1 MNFKKLLTAVST
13 AHDALLGR
21 VAAHANQMLT
31 VRNWIIG
38 YYIVE
43 FEQNGEDRAEYGRKY
58 LKTLVEALRLK
69 GYKGFSERNLYLYRE
84 FYISYKNIL
93 QTVSAKLSTL
103 PELEEF
109 GGATINFSEK
119 TNGKERKRK
128 LQTAS
133 AESSKVPRIDG
144 PAPEVLLS
152 HFTFSH
158 FVELM
163 KITEPFK
170 RLFYEI
176 EAIKGNWSVRQL
188 KRQVES
194 LLFERTGLS
203 RNKSAL
209 LKKANN
215 LNDVETA
222 EDMIRDP
229 YILEFT
235 GLPERKEY
243 SENDLET
250 ALLDHIQEFLIE
262 LGNGFCFEARQKRI
276 TIDGEHDRIDL
287 VFYHRI
293 LKCHV
298 LIDLKVRRFSHAD
311 AGQMN
316 FYLNYYRENVMARG
330 DNPPVGIILCTD
342 RSTTKVKYAVT
353 GLDNKL
359 FVSRYKVALPS
370 EKDLEELIKRDVDR
384 FGMAD

>member
-1 MNFKKLLTAVST
+1 MNFNNLIETIRDIHIQLHERAIRQVDLMHSI
-13 AHDALLGR
+13 
-21 VAAHANQMLT
+21 
-31 VRNWIIG
+31 RNWLIG
-38 YYIVE
+38 FHIVE
-43 FEQNGEDRAEYGRKY
+43 YEQNGKDRAKYGEKLIKSICEE
-58 LKTLVEALRLK
+58 LKIQKV
-69 GYKGFSERNLYLYRE
+69 KGFSLSNLKLFRQFYLAYPQLLKAPK
-84 FYISYKNIL
+84 IKTL
-93 QTVSAKLSTL
+93 L
-103 PELEEF
+103 PE
-109 GGATINFSEK
+109 TISQTLSGQFLSEDD
-119 TNGKERKRK
+119 RIS
-128 LQTAS
+128 QTLSGQFKMAQN
-133 AESSKVPRIDG
+133 KG
-144 PAPEVLLS
+144 LKPELLLK

-163 KITEPFK
+163 KIDEPLK
-170 RLFYEI
+170 VAFYEI
-176 EAIKGNWSVRQL
+176 EAVKGNWSVRQL
-188 KRQVES
+188 KRQIES

-203 RNKSAL
+203 KNKTAL
-209 LKKANN
+209 IKRI
-215 LNDVETA
+215 NDQKDIETP

-298 LIDLKVRRFSHAD
+298 LIDLKIRKFSHGD

-316 FYLNYYRENVMARG
+316 FYLNYYRENMMAKG

-359 FVSRYKVALPS
+359 FVSRYKVVLPS
-370 EKDLEELIKRDVDR
+370 EKVLEDLIKKDVER
-384 FGMAD
+384 FE

>member
-1 MNFKKLLTAVST
+1 MNFKKLLTAVSST
-13 AHDALLGR
+13 HEVLLGK

-31 VRNWIIG
+31 IRNWLIG

-43 FEQNGEDRAEYGRKY
+43 FEQNGEDRAEYGKKF
-58 LKTLVEALRLK
+58 LKKLVESLFMK
-69 GYKGFSERNLYLYRE
+69 GYKGFSERNLYLYRD
-84 FYISYKNIL
+84 FYISYKHIL
-93 QTVSAKLSTL
+93 QTVSAK
-103 PELEEF
+103 
-109 GGATINFSEK
+109 
-119 TNGKERKRK
+119 
-128 LQTAS
+128 
-133 AESSKVPRIDG
+133 SSKTECVEG
-144 PAPEVLLS
+144 PPPEVLLS

-163 KITEPFK
+163 KINEPLK
-170 RLFYEI
+170 KLFYEV
-176 EAIKGNWSVRQL
+176 EAIKGAWSVRQL
-188 KRQVES
+188 KRQIES

-203 RNKSAL
+203 KNKATM
-209 LKKANN
+209 LKRVNIQN
-215 LNDVETA
+215 EIVTPE
-222 EDMIRDP
+222 EMIRDP

-243 SENDLET
+243 SENDLEA

-276 TIDGEHDRIDL
+276 TVDGEHDRIDL

-298 LIDLKVRRFSHAD
+298 LIDLKVRKFSHAD

-316 FYLNYYRENVMARG
+316 FYLNYYRENIMAKG

-342 RSTTKVKYAVT
+342 RSTTKVKYSVT

-370 EKDLEELIKRDVDR
+370 ERELEELIRKDIER
-384 FGMAD
+384 FDIVS